1 MTDGEPG
8 APREMSARRMGV
20 AGVLSGCPEG
30 WGSSQGVSFLR
41 HEHPMLGKENTPVS
55 VEYLLWARLA
65 HALTAGGILS
75 LFPRDRS

>member
-20 AGVLSGCPEG
+20 AGVLS
-30 WGSSQGVSFLR
+30 SSQGVSFLR

-75 LFPRDRS
+75 SFPRDRS